1 MAEAKKKPTL
11 KTPTGTAVYPWLD
24 TPDTKYKAEG
34 EYRTKLILPLEAARG
49 LIEEIDRQAEEAV
62 RAAKAAVVKTARNKK
77 EEKAL
82 LERCK
87 PAPAPYRLIE
97 DDDGNET
104 GEVELSFK
112 TKALVKPKKGDP
124 FRVKPAMFDAR
135 GNEIKPPLPLR
146 GGSKIKVAFQI
157 IPFYTAMVGAG
168 VTLRLQAVQV
178 IEAVTT
184 GGGGSAAS
192 FGFEAEDGYE
202 FDPNDVAA
210 AVEDDEIPDETLP
223 LEDGDGDF

>member
-1 MAEAKKKPTL
+1 MAGARKIPTL

-24 TPDTKYKAEG
+24 APDTKFNPDG
-34 EYRTKLILPLEAARG
+34 EYRTKLLLPQEAAKE
-49 LIEEIDRQAEEAV
+49 LIAEIDRQAAEALAMAKVEAV
-62 RAAKAAVVKTARNKK
+62 QKAKSKK

-87 PAPAPYRLIE
+87 PAKPPYKLVE

-124 FRVKPAMFDAR
+124 FKVKPSMFDAK
-135 GNEIKPPLPLR
+135 GAEIKPALPLR

-157 IPFYTAMVGAG
+157 VPFFTALIGAG

-202 FDPNDVAA
+202 FDPNDVTA
-210 AVEDDEIPDETLP
+210 AVEGDEDPDETLP